1 MATNYLFDFYLYFH
15 CSELIYG
22 RRGGR
27 IAGMAGHIELNMKI
41 TCYKEPYETT
51 GVSVVIPGFEQFS
64 FAAFLVPFKYYGGE
78 STKWL
83 VAEINTGLPVQRQP
97 ADTIDAAVD
106 LATFELIRRGGAKA
120 IEAAIKSN
128 RI

>member
-1 MATNYLFDFYLYFH
+1 
-15 CSELIYG
+15 
-22 RRGGR
+22 
-27 IAGMAGHIELNMKI
+27 MAGHIELNMKI

-51 GVSVVIPGFEQFS
+51 GVPVVIPGFEQFS
-64 FAAFLVPFKYYGGE
+64 FRAFMVPFKYGGE

-83 VAEINTGLPVQRQP
+83 VAEICTGLPVQRQP

-106 LATFELIRRGGAKA
+106 LATFELMRRGGAKA
-120 IEAAIKSN
+120 IEAAIQSN